1 MINIRKSEERG
12 KANISWLNSKHT
24 FSFSNYYDPNYM
36 GFGNLRVINED
47 IVQPRQGFDTHGH
60 RDMEIITYVI
70 EGALEHKDSIGNG
83 SIIRPSDVQRMSAGT
98 GIFHSEFN
106 ASDSNLVHLL
116 QIWIIP
122 EVQGLSPSYEQKNF
136 AEEEK
141 SGKLC
146 LVASKNGAENS
157 VIIHQDVNL
166 YASLLRNNEEI
177 NHQIQDNR
185 SVWIQ
190 LITGEILLNNQALF
204 AGDGAAITDEKNL
217 NIVSN
222 SEKSEFLLFDLK
234 NML

>member
-234 NML
+234 NVL